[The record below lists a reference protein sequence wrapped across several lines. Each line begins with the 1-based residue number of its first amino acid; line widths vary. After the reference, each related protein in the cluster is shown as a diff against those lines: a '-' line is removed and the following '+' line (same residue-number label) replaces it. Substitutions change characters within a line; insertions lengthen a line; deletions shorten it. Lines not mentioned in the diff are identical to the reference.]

1 MKILATFPGRY
12 GDLLWALPTI
22 RALSRRIGAP
32 VDLAICGEFASI
44 SPLLARQDYLGQVHA
59 IPTWGLSQGWEP
71 PALRS
76 PEVADPYTLTFH
88 LGYRRWP
95 ELPLPFETAYT
106 FTLHGG
112 RPFVSD
118 VITPADLCLSEP
130 WITNLPQAPPT
141 EIVVGFSECHFELK
155 VGLITL
161 LEDLDRPMRVLNH
174 DSRTRWA
181 MERPKGSY
189 PLSPPLPWV
198 EMAAAIRNADLFLGC
213 CSGLHV
219 LAVAIGIPVVIV
231 EPMEA
236 RWNPIFYPLGMDGPQ
251 VRVVT
256 GLDGKPTY
264 DARHTREV
272 LEGVLGRG
280 VIDA

>member
-1 MKILATFPGRY
+1 MKVLVSFPGRY

-22 RALSRRIGAP
+22 RALSRRVDAP
-32 VDLAICGEFASI
+32 IDLLIAGEFAPI
-44 SPLLARQDYLGQVHA
+44 VPLLERQPYLGRVVA
-59 IPTWGLSQGWEP
+59 DSAWGLSQGWQP
-71 PALRS
+71 PNREDLIS
-76 PEVADPYTLTFH
+76 PYDLTFH

-95 ELPLPFETAYT
+95 ELPLPFETAHT

-118 VITPADLCLSEP
+118 VITPADLYLNEP

-155 VGLITL
+155 VGLVTL
-161 LEDLDRPMRVLNH
+161 LEDLDRPLLVLNH

-181 MERPKGSY
+181 QERPRGGY
-189 PLSPPLPWV
+189 PLCGPLPWV

-236 RWNPIFYPLGMDGPQ
+236 RWNPIFYPLGWDGPQ
-251 VRVVT
+251 VRVVK
-256 GLDGKPTY
+256 GLDGKPTF
-264 DARHTREV
+264 DARAVRGV
-272 LEGVLGRG
+272 IEGVLQGEASR
-280 VIDA
+280 